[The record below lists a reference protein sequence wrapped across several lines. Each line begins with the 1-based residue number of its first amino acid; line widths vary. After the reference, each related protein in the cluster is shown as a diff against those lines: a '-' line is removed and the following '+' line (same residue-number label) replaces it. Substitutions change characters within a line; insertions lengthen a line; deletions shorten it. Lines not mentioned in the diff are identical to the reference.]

1 MKTLY
6 ESILDTDE
14 KDYDLPIIASNIRS
28 RDASRILDAVKYL
41 HQYVLDTKTKR
52 IKYKKQIESGKCYIR
67 FGIDFEDSGLIEILS
82 IQGGGI
88 FYYYT
93 ADVRKDVK
101 LYHWNLEKD
110 SYLRTCNIRA
120 YEVYE
125 LTGEFSQL
133 YDYLS
138 KMKVS

>member
-6 ESILDTDE
+6 ESLLDTE
-14 KDYDLPIIASNIRS
+14 KDYDLQIIASNIMS
-28 RDASRILDAVKYL
+28 RNSSRILDAAKYL
-41 HQYVLDTKTKR
+41 HKYVIDTKTER
-52 IKYKKQIESGKCYIR
+52 IKRKNQIERGKCYIR
-67 FGIDFEDSGLIEILS
+67 FGIDFEDSGCIEILT
-82 IQGGGI
+82 IRGADI

-93 ADVRKDVK
+93 PDVRRDVRVR
-101 LYHWNLEKD
+101 HWNLDKD
-110 SYLRTCNIRA
+110 SYLRTCNIRT

>member
-1 MKTLY
+1 MKHLQDIVI
-6 ESILDTDE
+6 ESLLDTKE
-14 KDYDLPIIASNIRS
+14 DYDLQIIASNIRS

-67 FGIDFEDSGLIEILS
+67 FGIDFENSGLIEIWS

-93 ADVRKDVK
+93 ADV
-101 LYHWNLEKD
+101 
-110 SYLRTCNIRA
+110 
-120 YEVYE
+120 
-125 LTGEFSQL
+125 
-133 YDYLS
+133 
-138 KMKVS
+138 

>member
-6 ESILDTDE
+6 ESILDTE
-14 KDYDLPIIASNIRS
+14 KDYDLPIIASNIMS
-28 RDASRILDAVKYL
+28 RNPSRILDAAKYL
-41 HQYVLDTKTKR
+41 HQYVLDTTER
-52 IKYKKQIESGKCYIR
+52 IKYKKQIERGKCYIR
-67 FGIDFEDSGLIEILS
+67 FDDDFEDSGCIEIWS
-82 IQGGGI
+82 IRGTDI

-93 ADVRKDVK
+93 SDVRRDVK
-101 LYHWNLEKD
+101 VHHWNLDKD
-110 SYLRTCNIRA
+110 SFLRTCNIRG

-125 LTGEFSQL
+125 LVGEFSQL

>member
-6 ESILDTDE
+6 ESILDTE
-14 KDYDLPIIASNIRS
+14 KDYDLPLIASNIRS
-28 RDASRILDAVKYL
+28 RDASRVLDAVKYL
-41 HQYVLDTKTKR
+41 HQYVLDTTER
-52 IKYKKQIESGKCYIR
+52 IKRKKQIENDKCYVR
-67 FGIDFEDSGLIEILS
+67 FGVDFEHSGCIEIWS
-82 IQGGGI
+82 FRGTDI

-93 ADVRKDVK
+93 ADVRRKDVK
-101 LYHWNLEKD
+101 LYHWNLDKN
-110 SYLRTCNIRA
+110 SFLRACDIRT

>member
-6 ESILDTDE
+6 ESILDTE
-14 KDYDLPIIASNIRS
+14 KDYDLPLIASNIMS
-28 RDASRILDAVKYL
+28 RNEFRILDAVKYL
-41 HQYVLDTKTKR
+41 HQYVLDTTER
-52 IKYKKQIESGKCYIR
+52 IKYKKQIERGKCYVR
-67 FGIDFEDSGLIEILS
+67 FGDDFEDSGCIEIWS
-82 IQGGGI
+82 IRGTDI

-93 ADVRKDVK
+93 PDVRRDVRIH
-101 LYHWNLEKD
+101 HWNLDKD
-110 SYLRTCNIRA
+110 SFLRTCNIRT